1 MKKLLYFML
10 VMLMIVVLLPMF
22 IVKGFGRDKSGPRE
36 SELEWKVKVPEKEV
50 KIKVY
55 RTAEKKVEEMDLE
68 EYLKGVVAA
77 EMPVEFELEAL
88 KAQAVA
94 ARTYA
99 CSRYKK
105 LYLPNDNAHS
115 EADICD
121 DVHCQVWMSKEAAMK
136 SWGDAA
142 QKNWSKIETAVD
154 ETKSIIV
161 TYEGTIIN
169 PLYHSNSGGR
179 TENIED
185 VWATNEVPYLKSVF
199 SSGEEKS
206 ATEFKN
212 TVNIKNKEFCDKLK
226 KAYPELKVNEKDV
239 FKDIKILERSEGNRV
254 KDIKV
259 GNLTLKGV
267 DIRNVFSLRSTNFT
281 IEKAS
286 ADTLKFTTVGYGHGV
301 GMSQWGANF
310 MAQSGGDY
318 KEILKYYYKG
328 IELKKLQ
335 DIK

>member
-10 VMLMIVVLLPMF
+10 VMLIIVVLLPMF

-55 RTAEKKVEEMDLE
+55 RTAEKKVEEMELE

-77 EMPVEFELEAL
+77 EMPAEFELEAL

-99 CSRYKK
+99 YSRYKK
-105 LYLPNDNAHS
+105 LYLPNDNVHN
-115 EADICD
+115 EADVCD
-121 DVHCQVWMSKEAAMK
+121 DVHCQVWMSQEAAMK

-142 QKNWSKIETAVD
+142 QKNWSKIETAVN
-154 ETKSIIV
+154 ETKNIIV

-226 KAYPELKVNEKDV
+226 KAYPELKINEKDV

-267 DIRNVFSLRSTNFT
+267 DIRNLFSLRSTNFT
-281 IEKAS
+281 IEKATS
-286 ADTLKFTTVGYGHGV
+286 DTLKITTVGYGHGV

-328 IELKKLQ
+328 VELKKLQ